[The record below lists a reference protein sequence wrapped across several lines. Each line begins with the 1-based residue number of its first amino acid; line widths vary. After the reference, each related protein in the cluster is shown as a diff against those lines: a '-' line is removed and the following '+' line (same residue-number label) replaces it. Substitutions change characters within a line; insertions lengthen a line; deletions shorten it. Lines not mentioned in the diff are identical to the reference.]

1 MRIGTKSV
9 LFGAHCFFIH
19 PFFVAVGWW
28 IAWGF
33 PWDPRL
39 WAAFFLHDLGYLSC
53 PNVEGP
59 EGEEHVRLGAK
70 IMGLLFGSSWADFT
84 LRHSRY
90 WAKKHGVNVSKLCY
104 ADKLAFVLTPG
115 WLYLPM
121 VRATGELAEYMAKS
135 RDRQA
140 GCDSFTAIE
149 RTQLESADPKVWL
162 QGLQNYTRHWVEQ
175 HRNGNTDTWT
185 VVRGDSAEKSW
196 IGTE

>member
-1 MRIGTKSV
+1 MRVGTKSV

-70 IMGLLFGSSWADFT
+70 IMGLLFGSYWAEFT
-84 LRHSRY
+84 L
-90 WAKKHGVNVSKLCY
+90 L
-104 ADKLAFVLTPG
+104 
-115 WLYLPM
+115 
-121 VRATGELAEYMAKS
+121 GEETR
-135 RDRQA
+135 RDRLKALLRGQTGVRVNSRLA
-140 GCDSFTAIE
+140 VPPDGAS
-149 RTQLESADPKVWL
+149 
-162 QGLQNYTRHWVEQ
+162 
-175 HRNGNTDTWT
+175 HR
-185 VVRGDSAEKSW
+185 
-196 IGTE
+196 

>member
-1 MRIGTKSV
+1 MRVGTKSV

-70 IMGLLFGSSWADFT
+70 IMGLLFGS
-84 LRHSRY
+84 Y
-90 WAKKHGVNVSKLCY
+90 WAEFYKLCGIRENFKSFLGQRGRGCG
-104 ADKLAFVLTPG
+104 ARAQPVP
-115 WLYLPM
+115 LP
-121 VRATGELAEYMAKS
+121 R
-135 RDRQA
+135 
-140 GCDSFTAIE
+140 
-149 RTQLESADPKVWL
+149 SAM
-162 QGLQNYTRHWVEQ
+162 
-175 HRNGNTDTWT
+175 
-185 VVRGDSAEKSW
+185 
-196 IGTE
+196 